1 MVKLFV
7 EGGGDGKALRTECRQ
22 AISEFLRKAGLAGA
36 MPRTVA
42 SGSRRQAYD
51 DFCTALRSGE
61 PALLLVDSE
70 GPVAP
75 GNQEGEPSEW
85 RPWSHLA
92 VRQGDG
98 WDMPAGATQLQCH
111 LMVECMEN
119 WLLADRATLQSFF
132 DPGFRPNALPVPS
145 RAIESVGKEQ
155 VYQALAAATCDCK
168 TKVAYGKGEHSFK
181 LLAGVNPT
189 TVIAASPWAKR
200 FVDETK
206 RRMGC

>member
-1 MVKLFV
+1 MVKVFV
-7 EGGGDGKALRTECRQ
+7 EGGGDGKALRTECRH
-22 AISEFLRKAGLAGA
+22 AISEFLRKAGLAEC

-42 SGSRRQAYD
+42 SGSRQQAYE
-51 DFCTALRSGE
+51 DFCTAIRVGE
-61 PALLLVDSE
+61 TALLLVDSE

-75 GNQEGEPSEW
+75 EHQDGNPSAW
-85 RPWSHLA
+85 LPWSHLA

-98 WDMPAGATQLQCH
+98 WAMPAGASQLHCH

-119 WLLADRATLQSFF
+119 WFLADRQALQSFF
-132 DPGFRPNALPVPS
+132 DPGFRANALPAAGRP
-145 RAIESVGKEQ
+145 IESVGKVQ
-155 VYQALAAATCDCK
+155 LYQALAAATSDCK
-168 TKVAYGKGEHSFK
+168 TKAAYGKGEHSFK
-181 LLAGVNPT
+181 LLAGINPT